1 MPLRLVVLLAA
12 LLGPMAVLPTCA
24 RADCNGFMNQTKQGY
39 KLEGDRLEPSGP
51 KVAAGTELEFNGIIR
66 IKDHFFLTRTRSDV
80 MFDAQNVELTSG
92 CDLPTKPAPQAR

>member
-1 MPLRLVVLLAA
+1 MSLRLLPLLAI
-12 LLGPMAVLPTCA
+12 LLLSSTAN
-24 RADCNGFMNQTKQGY
+24 ADCNGFMNQTEQGY

-51 KVAAGTELEFNGIIR
+51 KVAAGTELEFNGITR
-66 IKDHFFLTRTRSDV
+66 IKDQFLLTRARSDV